1 MIDKL
6 LENNYIII
14 PNFISRNS
22 ASLLGKEFK
31 NYCKNNNIPADAQV
45 LDSSSKYDYISFLE
59 LLCEKTSE
67 ISSILGETVLPTYS
81 YARVYNNG
89 SVLEPHCDRDACEI
103 SLTVHLYG
111 DSVWPI
117 FIETPNKEERSVILN
132 PGDAMLYLACESKH
146 WRDIYFGEEYVQV
159 FLHYV
164 RSRGDK
170 SYAYFDKPMES
181 NLDDAKKTLAL
192 QKEENDITV
201 VNQKSSV
208 VKNDLDE
215 YENKNLSIN
224 ENNVNTLKIESK
236 SNATLDSFIHVF
248 DDIIPEVVCDQILEE
263 YENCHN
269 WEESVISSGKDP
281 TIRNCSQIII
291 SNHNIISENTFK
303 RQNIDNSIFQSVS
316 KVIIEY
322 KKIHPLFEVNVDTGY
337 QLLRYNEQQFYT
349 EHTDSFIEQQRALSC
364 SIQLN
369 EDYDGGEFAFFD
381 REIMIRSK
389 KGSAIVFPSNF
400 MYPHEIMP
408 VIRGTRYSVI
418 TWLV

>member
-6 LENNYIII
+6 LQNNYIII
-14 PNFISRNS
+14 PNFISRND

-31 NYCKNNNIPADAQV
+31 NYCEKNNIGGDNQA
-45 LDSSSKYDYISFLE
+45 LNSSSKYDYISFLE
-59 LLCEKTSE
+59 LLCEKTPE
-67 ISSILGETVLPTYS
+67 ISSILDETVLPTYS
-81 YARVYNNG
+81 YARVYKNG
-89 SVLEPHCDRDACEI
+89 SVLENHLDRDACEI
-103 SLTVHLYG
+103 SLTVHLCG

-132 PGDAMLYLACESKH
+132 PGDAMLYLGCESNH

-170 SYAYFDKPMES
+170 SYAYFDKTGS
-181 NLDDAKKTLAL
+181 NLNDSVKTLEF
-192 QKEENDITV
+192 QKEENDIMV
-201 VNQKSSV
+201 ADGNSSV

-224 ENNVNTLKIESK
+224 ENNVNALKIESK

-248 DDIIPEVVCDQILEE
+248 DDIMPEVICDEILKE
-263 YENCHN
+263 YENSYN
-269 WEESVISSGKDP
+269 WQTALVSKGENVNV
-281 TIRNCSQIII
+281 RNCTEIFI
-291 SNHNIISENTFK
+291 SDANVISENPFK
-303 RQNIDNSIFQSVS
+303 RQNIDDLIFQSVS
-316 KVIIEY
+316 KVITEY
-322 KKIHPLFEVNVDTGY
+322 KKIHPLFNVEVDTGY
-337 QLLRYNEQQFYT
+337 QLLKYNEGQFYVQ
-349 EHTDSFIEQQRALSC
+349 HTDSYTKQQRSLSC
-364 SIQLN
+364 SFQLN

-381 REIMIRSK
+381 RDILIRSK

-408 VIRGTRYSVI
+408 IIKGTRYSII